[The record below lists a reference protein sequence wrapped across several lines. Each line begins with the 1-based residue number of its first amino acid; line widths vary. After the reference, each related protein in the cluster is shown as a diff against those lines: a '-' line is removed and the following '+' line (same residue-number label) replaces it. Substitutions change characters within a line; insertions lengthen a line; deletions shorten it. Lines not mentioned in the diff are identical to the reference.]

1 MQLSLK
7 TKFTLATALL
17 VLAVVTVISGIY
29 LGRLTRQVVS
39 QTDDRARFVAQLVF
53 HEAQQA
59 LTDAAE
65 RGDAPIS
72 SSPADVRQYVRYAL
86 LQDAG
91 MNSLLESTLGY
102 SPNIYEIS
110 IADGEGMVLLSTD
123 ASLPGKIEAHR
134 TPYTSL
140 TRAGFLQQLKIL
152 YGPTQVYEVALP
164 FNLGGVPYGDVR
176 VGISTV
182 LLRTGISP
190 DLHKAVVFVLG
201 AVLVSTLFAALSS
214 YITLNPLKRIVAQLD
229 RISAGEADVAP
240 VTQGGE
246 LGQVSTKISRIGQQ
260 LRDVREIFSTLREN
274 LNQVMTG
281 LEDGLLLFN
290 SDGRAML
297 VSPSAEKFLG
307 SKSET
312 LMGRRVSEIFPEGHP
327 LQQALHVQGD
337 QIEPVEAAEVRLEGS
352 DGPVHASASTQVIV
366 ENGSRMGVLLTLR
379 DLDSL
384 ERIGS
389 QLQVSERLSALGR
402 ATAGVAHE
410 VKNPLNSMRLWLE
423 NLKSS
428 LPSDHEGQQAVRI
441 LDEEIGRLDRVVKT
455 FLDFS
460 RPVELR
466 LEETDLGKLIDE
478 VLELAQPQIE
488 AARVTAIAEVPAQ
501 FPPASV
507 DRQLIKQALLN
518 LVLNACEVMPQGGT
532 LTVALSRV
540 GDLAEVSVADSGPG
554 IALQNRAKVF
564 QLFFTTRPGGTGMG
578 LATTFRIVQLHNG
591 SIDFTSEVG
600 KGTTFRI
607 ELPLA

>member
-7 TKFTLATALL
+7 TKITLATALL
-17 VLAVVTVISGIY
+17 VLAVVTAISAIY
-29 LGRLTRQVVS
+29 LGRLIRQVVR
-39 QTDDRARFVAQLVF
+39 QTDDRAHFVAQLVF

-86 LQDAG
+86 LQSAG
-91 MNSLLESTLGY
+91 MNSLLESTVGY

-110 IADGEGMVLLSTD
+110 IADGQGTVLLSTD
-123 ASLPGKIEAHR
+123 ASLPGKIEPHR
-134 TPYTSL
+134 GPYTVLS
-140 TRAGFLQQLKIL
+140 AASFLQQLKIL
-152 YGPTQVYEVALP
+152 YGPTQVYETALP

-182 LLRTGISP
+182 LLRTEISP

-201 AVLVSTLFAALSS
+201 AVLISTLLAALVS
-214 YITLNPLKRIVAQLD
+214 YTTLNPLKRISAQLD
-229 RISAGEADVAP
+229 RISAGETDVAP
-240 VTQGGE
+240 VAKGGE

-281 LEDGLLLFN
+281 LEDGILLFN
-290 SDGRAML
+290 ADGRAML

-307 SKSET
+307 AKSET
-312 LMGRRVSEIFPEGHP
+312 LMGRLASEIFPEGHP
-327 LQQALHVQGD
+327 LQRALRVEGD
-337 QIEPVEAAEVRLEGS
+337 RIGPVEAAEVRLEGS
-352 DGPVHASASTQVIV
+352 SGPVHASASTQVIV

-428 LPSDHEGQQAVRI
+428 LPSDHEGHQAVRI

-460 RPVELR
+460 RPVQLH
-466 LEETDLGKLIDE
+466 LEETGLGKLIDE

-488 AARVTAIAEVPAQ
+488 AAQVTAIADVPAQ

-532 LTVALSRV
+532 LTVALRRV
-540 GDLAEVSVADSGPG
+540 GDLAEVSVADTGPG
-554 IALQNRAKVF
+554 IALQNRSKVF
-564 QLFFTTRPGGTGMG
+564 QLFFTTRPGGSGMG

-600 KGTTFRI
+600 KGTTFRL

>member
-1 MQLSLK
+1 MHLSLK
-7 TKFTLATALL
+7 TKFTLVTALL
-17 VLAVVTVISGIY
+17 VLAVVTVVSTVY
-29 LGRLTRQVVS
+29 LLRLTRQVVRETS
-39 QTDDRARFVAQLVF
+39 DRAQFVAQLVF

-65 RGDAPIS
+65 RGDAPVS

-86 LQDAG
+86 VQSAG

-102 SPNIYEIS
+102 SQNIYEIT
-110 IADGEGMVLLSTD
+110 IADGQGSVLLSTD
-123 ASLPGKIEAHR
+123 TSLPGKIEPHR
-134 TPYTSL
+134 PPYTSL
-140 TRAGFLQQLKIL
+140 SRAGFLQQLKIL
-152 YGPTQVYEVALP
+152 YGPTQVYEFALP
-164 FNLGGVPYGDVR
+164 FNLGGTPYGDVR
-176 VGISTV
+176 VGISSV
-182 LLRTGISP
+182 LLRTEISP
-190 DLHKAVVFVLG
+190 ELHKAAMFGLG
-201 AVLVSTLFAALSS
+201 AVLISTLFAALASNA
-214 YITLNPLKRIVAQLD
+214 TLYPLKRISAQLD
-229 RISAGEADVAP
+229 RISAGETDVAP
-240 VTQGGE
+240 VTNGGE

-290 SDGRAML
+290 ADGRAML

-307 SKSET
+307 MKSQI
-312 LMGRRVSEIFPEGHP
+312 LMGRLASEIFPEGHP
-327 LQQALHVQGD
+327 LQQALHMQGD
-337 QIEPVEAAEVRLEGS
+337 QIDPVEAAEVRLEGAG
-352 DGPVHASASTQVIV
+352 GPVHASASTQVIT

-428 LPSDHEGQQAVRI
+428 LPSDHDGQQAVRI

-460 RPVELR
+460 RPVELH

-488 AARVTAIAEVPAQ
+488 AAQVTAIAEVPPL

-518 LVLNACEVMPQGGT
+518 LVLNACEVMTPGGT
-532 LTVALSRV
+532 LTVTLRRV
-540 GDLAEVSVADSGPG
+540 GDLAEVLVADTGPG
-554 IALQNRAKVF
+554 IPVQNRAKVF
-564 QLFFTTRPGGTGMG
+564 QLFFTTRPGGSGMG

-591 SIDFTSEVG
+591 SIDFTSELG